1 MKAVYFSIL
10 FLYIYGW
17 IIAAG
22 IDFIS
27 LISLGGIFYICVNN
41 RINKN
46 VLVLLFVSILYLVYA
61 LFIIT
66 VSQSLEV
73 EMLLRVA
80 RWMITLLGGY
90 AIVLFFKRKGVKR
103 EEVIWWILL
112 ALTIHSLLMV
122 VMFLIEPVRN
132 LIYSLT
138 GAYNI
143 VNLNFPFR
151 TGLRITGLTY
161 GLSQTS
167 VVQSWGVIISIFM
180 LLNLKTYKYNKWI
193 IISSIPVNL
202 IAIMISGRSGLVIL
216 ILSITI
222 LMIAYFFFNFKN
234 YEKII
239 SQSFK
244 IFIVSFVGLMIFL
257 IVLMVNVEKDY
268 FGYTISH
275 VSEVTEVLTTG
286 SSYTIEVLKGM
297 YFVPEDDKMAFF
309 GSGFLDRSELNIRT
323 DVGYVRMLFHSG
335 FFGSFLYYSTF
346 LLAIVFVFIT
356 KFPPTLKTLILVIFL
371 STLILH
377 GKEVSVFTR
386 TQWSIQVLLLSLC
399 LLYNRR

>member
-1 MKAVYFSIL
+1 MKTVYFSIL

-27 LISLGGIFYICVNN
+27 LISLCGILYICIRN
-41 RINKN
+41 RIDKN
-46 VLVLLFVSILYLVYA
+46 ILILLIVSLLYLIYA

-66 VSQSLEV
+66 VSQSLEIDI
-73 EMLLRVA
+73 LLRVA

-90 AIVLFFKRKGVKR
+90 AIILFYKKNRVTK
-103 EEVIWWILL
+103 EEIVWWILL
-112 ALTIHSLLMV
+112 ALTIHSLLMI
-122 VMFLIEPVRN
+122 VMFLIEPIRSLV
-132 LIYSLT
+132 YSIT

-143 VNLNFPFR
+143 VNLNYPFVH
-151 TGLRITGLTY
+151 GLRITGLTY

-180 LLNLKTYKYNKWI
+180 LLNLKSYKFNKWI

-202 IAIMISGRSGLVIL
+202 VAIMISGRSGLVIL

-222 LMIAYFFFNFKN
+222 LMIAYFFSNFKN

-244 IFIVSFVGLMIFL
+244 IFVVSFVGLMIFL

-275 VSEVTEVLTTG
+275 VSEVTELLTTG

-297 YFVPEDDKMAFF
+297 YFIPEDDRMTLF
-309 GSGFLDRSELNIRT
+309 GSGLLDRSELNITT

-335 FFGSFLYYSTF
+335 VLGSFLYYSTF
-346 LLAIVFVFIT
+346 LLALVFIFT
-356 KFPPTLKTLILVIFL
+356 SKFTPTLKTLIFVIFF

-386 TQWSIQVLLLSLC
+386 TQWSIQVLFLSLC